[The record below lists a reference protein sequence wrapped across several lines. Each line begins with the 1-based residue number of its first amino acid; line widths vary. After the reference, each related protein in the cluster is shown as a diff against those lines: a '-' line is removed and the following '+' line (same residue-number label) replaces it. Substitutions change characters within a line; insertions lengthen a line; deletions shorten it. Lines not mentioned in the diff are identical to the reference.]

1 MRKYT
6 RKLMA
11 AAMCAAMTA
20 SMIPAS
26 TWAGENTDEMSV
38 IRVMGINNT
47 VTTVNGGTVS
57 LKDWIES
64 GNSQLY
70 NTFTEELAKRNIKL
84 EFNLIEDDQYT
95 TVCQTT
101 VASGNLGCDIMYIVH
116 LMIRQSRDLSTE
128 ESLYRLMKSGIS
140 QRKERQKS
148 SSLREKESL
157 FPSV

>member
-47 VTTVNGGTVS
+47 VT
-57 LKDWIES
+57 
-64 GNSQLY
+64 
-70 NTFTEELAKRNIKL
+70 
-84 EFNLIEDDQYT
+84 
-95 TVCQTT
+95 
-101 VASGNLGCDIMYIVH
+101 
-116 LMIRQSRDLSTE
+116 
-128 ESLYRLMKSGIS
+128 
-140 QRKERQKS
+140 
-148 SSLREKESL
+148 
-157 FPSV
+157 P

>member
-47 VTTVNGGTVS
+47 VS
-57 LKDWIES
+57 SIIPS
-64 GNSQLY
+64 
-70 NTFTEELAKRNIKL
+70 
-84 EFNLIEDDQYT
+84 
-95 TVCQTT
+95 
-101 VASGNLGCDIMYIVH
+101 
-116 LMIRQSRDLSTE
+116 
-128 ESLYRLMKSGIS
+128 
-140 QRKERQKS
+140 QKS
-148 SSLREKESL
+148 LQRETSSSNLT
-157 FPSV
+157 

>member
-47 VTTVNGGTVS
+47 VTTRHNREWRNRF
-57 LKDWIES
+57 LKGLD
-64 GNSQLY
+64 
-70 NTFTEELAKRNIKL
+70 
-84 EFNLIEDDQYT
+84 
-95 TVCQTT
+95 
-101 VASGNLGCDIMYIVH
+101 
-116 LMIRQSRDLSTE
+116 
-128 ESLYRLMKSGIS
+128 
-140 QRKERQKS
+140 
-148 SSLREKESL
+148 
-157 FPSV
+157 

>member
-26 TWAGENTDEMSV
+26 TWADENTDEMSV

-57 LKDWIES
+57 LKGLD
-64 GNSQLY
+64 
-70 NTFTEELAKRNIKL
+70 
-84 EFNLIEDDQYT
+84 
-95 TVCQTT
+95 
-101 VASGNLGCDIMYIVH
+101 
-116 LMIRQSRDLSTE
+116 
-128 ESLYRLMKSGIS
+128 
-140 QRKERQKS
+140 
-148 SSLREKESL
+148 
-157 FPSV
+157 

>member
-38 IRVMGINNT
+38 IRIMGINNT

-64 GNSQLY
+64 GNS
-70 NTFTEELAKRNIKL
+70 I
-84 EFNLIEDDQYT
+84 IP
-95 TVCQTT
+95 
-101 VASGNLGCDIMYIVH
+101 S
-116 LMIRQSRDLSTE
+116 
-128 ESLYRLMKSGIS
+128 
-140 QRKERQKS
+140 QKS
-148 SSLREKESL
+148 LQRETSSSNLT
-157 FPSV
+157 

>member
-26 TWAGENTDEMSV
+26 TWADENTDEMSV

-57 LKDWIES
+57 LKDWIERETAS
-64 GNSQLY
+64 S
-70 NTFTEELAKRNIKL
+70 
-84 EFNLIEDDQYT
+84 T
-95 TVCQTT
+95 TP
-101 VASGNLGCDIMYIVH
+101 
-116 LMIRQSRDLSTE
+116 
-128 ESLYRLMKSGIS
+128 S
-140 QRKERQKS
+140 QRSLQRETS
-148 SSLREKESL
+148 SSNLT
-157 FPSV
+157 

>member
-38 IRVMGINNT
+38 IRIMGINNT

-84 EFNLIEDDQYT
+84 EFNLVEEDQYT

-101 VASGNLGCDIMYIVH
+101 VASGNLGCDM
-116 LMIRQSRDLSTE
+116 MIRQSRDLSTE
-128 ESLYRLMKSGIS
+128 ESLHRSMKSGIS

-148 SSLREKESL
+148 SSLREMESL

>member
-101 VASGNLGCDIMYIVH
+101 VASGNLGCDIMYIEP
-116 LMIRQSRDLSTE
+116 LDDKT
-128 ESLYRLMKSGIS
+128 K
-140 QRKERQKS
+140 QRKRI
-148 SSLREKESL
+148 LAG
-157 FPSV
+157 

>member
-1 MRKYT
+1 
-6 RKLMA
+6 
-11 AAMCAAMTA
+11 
-20 SMIPAS
+20 
-26 TWAGENTDEMSV
+26 MSV

-57 LKDWIES
+57 LKDWIEG

-84 EFNLIEDDQYT
+84 EFNLVEEDQYT

-101 VASGNLGCDIMYIVH
+101 VASGNLGCDIMYIEP
-116 LMIRQSRDLSTE
+116 LDDKTKQRLIDRG
-128 ESLYRLMKSGIS
+128 SLFRSMKSGIS

-148 SSLREKESL
+148 SSLREMESL

>member
-57 LKDWIES
+57 LKDWIED
-64 GNSQLY
+64 GFLFFVNSMNFLY
-70 NTFTEELAKRNIKL
+70 S
-84 EFNLIEDDQYT
+84 IETSKGLVFFYFIQ
-95 TVCQTT
+95 
-101 VASGNLGCDIMYIVH
+101 
-116 LMIRQSRDLSTE
+116 IRVPRKQSAL
-128 ESLYRLMKSGIS
+128 
-140 QRKERQKS
+140 
-148 SSLREKESL
+148 
-157 FPSV
+157 